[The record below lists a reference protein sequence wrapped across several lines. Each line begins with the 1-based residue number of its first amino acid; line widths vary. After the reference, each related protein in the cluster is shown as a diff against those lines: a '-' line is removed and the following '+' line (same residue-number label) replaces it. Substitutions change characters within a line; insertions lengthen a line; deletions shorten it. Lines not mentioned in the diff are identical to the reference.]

1 MPLLTGVQSL
11 LDTRVH
17 PYSTYA
23 RSVFT
28 CVWREHGRVG
38 ALKLQESL
46 DAGSGEKSGELWES
60 CGRVPACQWLVL
72 SIKWVDK
79 KMGNMGSMGT

>member
-11 LDTRVH
+11 LDTTVH

-23 RSVFT
+23 RSVFP

-38 ALKLQESL
+38 ALTLQESL
-46 DAGSGEKSGELWES
+46 DAGSGEKSGEFVGELWES
-60 CGRVPACQWLVL
+60 ACL
-72 SIKWVDK
+72 SVA
-79 KMGNMGSMGT
+79 GVAYQVG